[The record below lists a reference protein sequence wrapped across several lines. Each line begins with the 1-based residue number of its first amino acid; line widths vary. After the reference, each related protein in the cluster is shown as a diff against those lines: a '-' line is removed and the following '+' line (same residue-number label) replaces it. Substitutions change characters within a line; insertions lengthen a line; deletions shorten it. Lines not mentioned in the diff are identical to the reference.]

1 MLNIRKER
9 NDWES
14 VLEVGF
20 EQRLRASKVEDRK
33 YKDRNVP
40 VQQF

>member
-1 MLNIRKER
+1 MLNKRKER

-20 EQRLRASKVEDRK
+20 EQNLGASKAEDRK
-33 YKDRNVP
+33 YKDRNVTF
-40 VQQF
+40 QQF